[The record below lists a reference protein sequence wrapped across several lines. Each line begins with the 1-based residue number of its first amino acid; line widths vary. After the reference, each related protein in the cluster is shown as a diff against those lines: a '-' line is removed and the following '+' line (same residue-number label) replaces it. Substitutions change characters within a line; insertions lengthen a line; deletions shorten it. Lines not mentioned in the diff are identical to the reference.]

1 MTPFLQPNTVLTDD
15 EIEKYKYT
23 VKWGTYG
30 KGGNEPLRW
39 VRLIDC
45 SSEHLVNI
53 INNLH
58 IHSYCHNRPYF
69 DIIKT
74 ILKNRQYEYT
84 LLF

>member
-15 EIEKYKYT
+15 EIEKHKYT

-30 KGGNEPLRW
+30 KDGNEPLRW

-53 INNLH
+53 IINLH
-58 IHSYCHNRPYF
+58 IHGYCHNRPYF

-74 ILKNRQYEYT
+74 ILKNRQYE
-84 LLF
+84 LPDSL